1 MNPARPNE
9 PWPVNRHAQL
19 RTVWSLRNFAIAAH
33 LLVLFTLNGVLG
45 VQLPWTALGVIV
57 GGLVLLNMLTWAKLK
72 QSSIQHR
79 VGPFEVTAQLL
90 ADLAAFSFI
99 LYFTGGVTNP
109 FVSLYLPLLGLAAA
123 LLPLGQVVLL
133 SVVSVLA
140 YSILMREY
148 IPLVLP
154 NPSSGVYFHLVGM
167 WLNFMVSVLILVGF
181 VARLSNALRQR
192 EQALA
197 MAQSRLASEERL
209 AALGNQAASIAHQLG
224 TPVATMALL
233 ADEWLETQPEP
244 VPQRDLLQ
252 MKAQLQTVQGIL
264 QQLRAQVDTRPSD
277 TERDST
283 AWLHWW
289 ATTVRDWNNA
299 HPAAHVHVVAQASM
313 HAGLRVAVP
322 PSVLGLAWNTLLE
335 NAAHSHAHG
344 GAAAPIHVGFDTT
357 PGALVWWVQ
366 DFGGGVAPE
375 LLPKLG
381 YETVESDRQGM
392 GLYLLSSLLER
403 HGARAS
409 FANVQGG
416 LRATVELPLLPLEH
430 AA

>member
-1 MNPARPNE
+1 MNPARPFE
-9 PWPVNRHAQL
+9 PWPVNRHVQL
-19 RTVWSLRNFAIAAH
+19 RTVWSLRNFAIGAH
-33 LLVLFTLNGVLG
+33 LLVLLTLDWVLG
-45 VQLPWTALGVIV
+45 VQLPWAALGAIV
-57 GGLVLLNMLTWAKLK
+57 GGLVLLNMLTGAKLK
-72 QSSIQHR
+72 RSSIQYR

-133 SVVSVLA
+133 SVASVLA

-154 NPSSGVYFHLVGM
+154 NPASGVYFHLVGM

-181 VARLSNALRQR
+181 VARLSNSLRQR

-197 MAQSRLASEERL
+197 LAQSRLASEERL

-224 TPVATMALL
+224 TPVSTMALL
-233 ADEWLETQPEP
+233 ADEWLETLPTP
-244 VPQRDLLQ
+244 VPQQDLLQ
-252 MKAQLQTVQGIL
+252 LKTQVQVVQGIL
-264 QQLRAQVDTRPSD
+264 QQLRAQVDTQPSEV
-277 TERDST
+277 EREST
-283 AWLHWW
+283 AWLTWW
-289 ATTVRDWNNA
+289 ADALRDWNNT
-299 HPAAHVHVVAQASM
+299 HPTAHVHGVAEGFVGT
-313 HAGLRVAVP
+313 GLRVAVP
-322 PSVLGLAWNTLLE
+322 PAVLGLAWNTLLE
-335 NAAHSHAHG
+335 NAAHSQARA
-344 GAAAPIHVGFDTT
+344 GAGAPINTGFHLT

-381 YETVESDRQGM
+381 HETVNSERQGM
-392 GLYLLSSLLER
+392 GLYLLTSLLDR
-403 HGARAS
+403 HGARAR
-409 FANVQGG
+409 FENVQGG
-416 LRATVELPLLPLEH
+416 FRATVELPVLPQELV
-430 AA
+430 A